1 MATPEG
7 RVKDK
12 IKKLLKSHGI
22 WYYMPMQ
29 NGMGVAGIPDL
40 ICCYEGLFIG
50 IETKAPLKNPTT
62 FEQRWAKATA
72 NQQARMREIQKAGG
86 IAFVADDVQQVID
99 ILNDIKPLAEM
110 NHKAR
115 LLLGAR
121 KWLGTTKKSIGNIME
136 LLSKRKSEPC
146 GTPPEEKQNGRAG

>member
-12 IKKLLKSHGI
+12 IKKLLKAHKI
-22 WYYMPMQ
+22 WFYMPVQ
-29 NGMGVAGIPDL
+29 NGMGVVGIPDL

-50 IETKAPLKNPTT
+50 IETKAPAKRPTT
-62 FEQRWAKATA
+62 FEQRWNKATA

-86 IAFVADDVQQVID
+86 IAFVADDVQQVEEV
-99 ILNDIKPLAEM
+99 LNSIKPLADL
-110 NHKAR
+110 NRKAR
-115 LLLGAR
+115 LKLGAR
-121 KWLGTTKKSIGNIME
+121 QWPETIRKSIGNIME

-146 GTPPEEKQNGRAG
+146 ETLPDERQSKQAK